1 MKVLLVEDNDRM
13 RRCIRWLL
21 EDEGI
26 EVTDLAGAGDLAAQ
40 AGASDAV
47 VLDIGV
53 SGAVGDP
60 RTALEQL
67 AAASSTTPTVV
78 FSAYAQPYL
87 RSVARSLGAAAFVD
101 RATEGHLLADV
112 VRNVAAGARAAAVT

>member
-1 MKVLLVEDNDRM
+1 MRVLLVEDNDRM

-21 EDEGI
+21 EDEGF
-26 EVTDLAGAGDLAAQ
+26 EVTDLQTTHDLVTQAATC
-40 AGASDAV
+40 DAV

-53 SGAVGDP
+53 SGDAGDP

-67 AAASSTTPTVV
+67 AGAGAHPPVVV
-78 FSAYAQPYL
+78 FSGYAQPYL

-101 RATEGHLLADV
+101 RAAEGHLLGEVVRDV
-112 VRNVAAGARAAAVT
+112 VAATGAPAVA

>member
-1 MKVLLVEDNDRM
+1 MRVLLVEDNDRM

-26 EVTDLAGAGDLAAQ
+26 EVADLETTRDLVTQ
-40 AGASDAV
+40 ARDCDVV

-53 SGAVGDP
+53 SGDAGDP

-67 AAASSTTPTVV
+67 AGAGTHPPLVV

-87 RSVARSLGAAAFVD
+87 RSVCSKACRWEEAHESRDCLEKPSPACCVMPV
-101 RATEGHLLADV
+101 LL
-112 VRNVAAGARAAAVT
+112 

>member
-1 MKVLLVEDNDRM
+1 MRVLLVEDNDRM

-21 EDEGI
+21 EDEGV
-26 EVTDLAGAGDLAAQ
+26 EVTDLAAADDLVAQ
-40 AGASDAV
+40 AGATDAV

-67 AAASSTTPTVV
+67 AAASSSTPVVV

-101 RATEGHLLADV
+101 RATEGHLLGEV
-112 VRNVAAGARAAAVT
+112 VRNAVAAGGAPVVA

>member
-1 MKVLLVEDNDRM
+1 MRVLLVEDNERM

-26 EVTDLAGAGDLAAQ
+26 EVADLETTRDLVTQAGDC
-40 AGASDAV
+40 DVV

-53 SGAVGDP
+53 SGEAGDP

-67 AAASSTTPTVV
+67 AAAGTHPPLVV

-87 RSVARSLGAAAFVD
+87 RSVARSLGAAAFLD
-101 RATEGHLLADV
+101 RATEAHLLGEV
-112 VRNVAAGARAAAVT
+112 VRDVATGAPVTA

>member
-1 MKVLLVEDNDRM
+1 MRVLLVEDNDRM

-21 EDEGI
+21 EDEGL
-26 EVTDLAGAGDLAAQ
+26 EVTDLERTSDLVAQ
-40 AGASDAV
+40 AGACDAV

-53 SGAVGDP
+53 SGDAGDP

-67 AAASSTTPTVV
+67 AAAGAHPPVVV

-87 RSVARSLGAAAFVD
+87 RSVAQSLGAAAFLD
-101 RATEGHLLADV
+101 RATEGHLLGEV
-112 VRNVAAGARAAAVT
+112 VRDVIAAAGAPAVV

>member
-1 MKVLLVEDNDRM
+1 MRVLLVEDNERI

-26 EVTDLAGAGDLAAQ
+26 EVTDLRATGDLVAQ

-53 SGAVGDP
+53 AGEAGDP

-67 AAASSTTPTVV
+67 AGSASVAPVVV

-87 RSVARSLGAAAFVD
+87 RSVAHSLGAAAFVD
-101 RATEGHLLADV
+101 RATEGHLLGEV
-112 VRNVAAGARAAAVT
+112 VREAVAAPGAATGA